1 MHIVFVNYHCYQLID
16 QHKTDYHACYGYYHV
31 LRKRPYHAEYAGVP
45 CAGCLAD
52 LPRNRPDLIIDI
64 GEHGIKVIKHPPL
77 QHLLYEISDF
87 VYDAAHLS
95 YENRLESCGITVC
108 ATMIM
113 PPPLISCLIP
123 CDFAYVR

>member
-64 GEHGIKVIKHPPL
+64 CKYPIKSVFTAKLFLNGFFIDLFHPVIG
-77 QHLLYEISDF
+77 QISDEAVMYF
-87 VYDAAHLS
+87 DRLNFLTVYPVLVAH
-95 YENRLESCGITVC
+95 
-108 ATMIM
+108 
-113 PPPLISCLIP
+113 
-123 CDFAYVR
+123 

>member
-1 MHIVFVNYHCYQLID
+1 MKLYHIHFIRTTCTPAFIPL
-16 QHKTDYHACYGYYHV
+16 V
-31 LRKRPYHAEYAGVP
+31 LAKPTLLTIHFGK
-45 CAGCLAD
+45 
-52 LPRNRPDLIIDI
+52 
-64 GEHGIKVIKHPPL
+64 HGIKVVKHPPL

-113 PPPLISCLIP
+113 PPPLISCVIP
-123 CDFAYVR
+123 K